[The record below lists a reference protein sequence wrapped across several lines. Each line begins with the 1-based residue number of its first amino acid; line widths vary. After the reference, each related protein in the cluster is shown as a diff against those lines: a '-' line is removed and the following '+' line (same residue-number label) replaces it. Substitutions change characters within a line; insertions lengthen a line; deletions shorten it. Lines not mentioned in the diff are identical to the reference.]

1 MFKTSKITPH
11 VPPAKK
17 KKKKKSIW
25 DHLHNTSISS
35 LSHEPS
41 SKDKLVAAQFVA
53 HLSLSLE
60 LGHTPSGTALAF
72 ALHLVHN
79 PHIAGGSGQFS
90 QKMLVSSY
98 VPTFHSFWRKPY
110 SLCFNVD
117 SQEDIIISLSLS
129 TLYLEDIVT
138 LHGMRF
144 QVRTQGKKLT
154 WGNLFKLMALSV
166 S

>member
-1 MFKTSKITPH
+1 MFQRFTP
-11 VPPAKK
+11 
-17 KKKKKSIW
+17 
-25 DHLHNTSISS
+25 
-35 LSHEPS
+35 
-41 SKDKLVAAQFVA
+41 F
-53 HLSLSLE
+53 
-60 LGHTPSGTALAF
+60 G
-72 ALHLVHN
+72 
-79 PHIAGGSGQFS
+79 
-90 QKMLVSSY
+90 
-98 VPTFHSFWRKPY
+98 PY

-166 S
+166 SWYNHAPPSPPPSLHKQSSTHSQSTIPSSMLAQHIWAVSLDTHQDVPEPFLRVQIIDVTIIQYNDASSELMMSIKEKGRTVMYWVPTGYH